1 MKLELLECLEAIEFW
16 ESLYTWKI
24 MVQNNTQAVLRSHLD
39 NEGLELQLVDL
50 QNVLILVKPRQFTAP
65 EKFALRVL
73 NRR

>member
-1 MKLELLECLEAIEFW
+1 
-16 ESLYTWKI
+16 
-24 MVQNNTQAVLRSHLD
+24 MVQNNTGAVLRSHLD

-73 NRR
+73 NRM